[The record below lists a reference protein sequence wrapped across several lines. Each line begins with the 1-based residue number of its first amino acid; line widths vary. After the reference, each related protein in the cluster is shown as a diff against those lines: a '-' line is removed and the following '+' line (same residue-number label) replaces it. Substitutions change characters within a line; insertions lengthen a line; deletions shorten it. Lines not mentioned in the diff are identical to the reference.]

1 MELRQDFVEQLPGRY
16 SLVEPQ
22 GLDNPRWLL
31 WSSDMADTLNLAQP
45 DDNALAA
52 FSGNARMQG
61 ASYYAQVYA
70 GHQFGG
76 YSPQL
81 GDGRAILLGEAK
93 DIHGEYWDIALKGA
107 GKTPYSRHGDGK
119 AVLRSAVRE
128 FLASEALYH
137 LGIPTTRA
145 LAVIGSDTPVWR
157 ETRETGAITVRL
169 ARSHIR
175 FGHFEYITHGQQDK
189 AGLKQLV
196 DFTIK
201 HHFPHLGCDPG
212 GYKTWFA
219 EVVQRTAEMIAYWQ
233 AHGFAHGVMNTDNM
247 SILGD
252 TFDYGPFSFLDTY
265 REDFICNHSDPEGR
279 YAFDQQPGIGLW
291 NLQRLAQ
298 ALVPLIPSDDLVA
311 GLNGYQQTLVDKYL
325 SVMRNKLGIDAA
337 DEADDLA
344 LIGGLMKL
352 LQDNRLDYTNSLRAL
367 AYLEPG
373 STHFSLRDE
382 CANTAQFD
390 AWYQAFLQRLT
401 HVKDSSLWQQRR
413 AAANPKYIL
422 RNYLAQEAITAA
434 EAGDNQPLEHL
445 YQVLRNPFDE
455 QPDMAQYARRPPQW
469 GEGLIC
475 SCSS

>member
-22 GLDNPRWLL
+22 GLDNPRWVL
-31 WSSDMADTLNLAQP
+31 WSRDVADLLNLAKP
-45 DDNALAA
+45 DDNALAV
-52 FSGNARMQG
+52 FSGNARMQD

-76 YSPQL
+76 YSPRL
-81 GDGRAILLGEAK
+81 GDGRAMILGEAK

-128 FLASEALYH
+128 FLASETLYH

-145 LAVIGSDTPVWR
+145 LAVVGSDTPVWR
-157 ETRETGAITVRL
+157 ETQETGAITVRL

-175 FGHFEYITHGQQDK
+175 FGHFEYVTHGEQDK

-196 DFTIK
+196 DFTIQ
-201 HHFPHLGCDPG
+201 HHFPHLSCDAA
-212 GYKTWFA
+212 GYKAWFA
-219 EVVQRTAEMIAYWQ
+219 EVVRLTAEMIAHWQ
-233 AHGFAHGVMNTDNM
+233 AAGFAHGVMNTDNM
-247 SILGD
+247 SVLGD
-252 TFDYGPFSFLDTY
+252 TFDFGPFSFLDTY
-265 REDFICNHSDPEGR
+265 REDFICNHSDPQGR
-279 YAFDQQPGIGLW
+279 YAFDQQPGVGLW

-298 ALVPLIPSDDLVA
+298 ALVPLIPSDDLMV
-311 GLNGYQQTLVDKYL
+311 GLNAYQQVLVDRYL
-325 SVMRNKLGIDAA
+325 VLMRNRLGFEAA
-337 DEADDLA
+337 DEADDLT

-352 LQDNRLDYTNSLRAL
+352 MQHSRLDYTNSMRAF

-373 STHFSLRDE
+373 AAHFALRDE
-382 CANTAQFD
+382 CLNTVEFD
-390 AWYQAFLQRLT
+390 AWFSAYSNRLNGIADAQ
-401 HVKDSSLWQQRR
+401 KWQQQR

-422 RNYLAQEAITAA
+422 RNYLAQQAVEAA
-434 EAGDNQPLEHL
+434 EAGDNQPLETL
-445 YQVLRNPFDE
+445 YQLLRNPFDE
-455 QPDMAQYARRPPQW
+455 QPDMAQYARRPPDW